1 MNTLQNL
8 QLPSLTQFQ
17 NLILFFTAHH
27 LALANWPT
35 LLFFVCHNACVL
47 EGGFF
52 FFLIINPGELGFNCV
67 YLRLC
72 IPSFSRMIPHSC

>member
-8 QLPSLTQFQ
+8 RHPSLTQFQ

-35 LLFFVCHNACVL
+35 ILFFCVTMRMCPSY
-47 EGGFF
+47 FF
-52 FFLIINPGELGFNCV
+52 FFFKLSNLE
-67 YLRLC
+67 
-72 IPSFSRMIPHSC
+72 S